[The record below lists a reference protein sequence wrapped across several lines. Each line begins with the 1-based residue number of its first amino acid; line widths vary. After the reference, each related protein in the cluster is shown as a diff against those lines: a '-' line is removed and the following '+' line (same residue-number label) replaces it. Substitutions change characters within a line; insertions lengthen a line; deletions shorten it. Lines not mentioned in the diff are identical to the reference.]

1 MFLIYSKSNCP
12 YCYKVKQVIEMTGNK
27 FVEYSLDRDFT
38 KQEFYDKFGEGST
51 FPQVLHDD
59 KKLEVAL
66 TRSNSSENRRSSP
79 EDINNSV
86 PNRGVDFI
94 LNGGRRKHSKNFH
107 IIFEKMVCFFRREV
121 TIYFEFSLKA
131 RKKR

>member
-12 YCYKVKQVIEMTGNK
+12 YCYKVKQVIEMTGNR

-59 KKLEVAL
+59 KKL
-66 TRSNSSENRRSSP
+66 
-79 EDINNSV
+79 
-86 PNRGVDFI
+86 GGCVDTIKFLREQKI
-94 LNGGRRKHSKNFH
+94 L
-107 IIFEKMVCFFRREV
+107 
-121 TIYFEFSLKA
+121 A
-131 RKKR
+131 